1 MADAAVDAADRVV
14 DEGFTDGAAF
24 FLGAGALTAR
34 DDGFGAGATDPREL
48 SVLVDLVDLELPTAF
63 FKTALFATCFGGLT
77 LLGTAGTP
85 FVTAKCRSNG
95 RPHQRGRP
103 NGTADLTTVIR

>member
-1 MADAAVDAADRVV
+1 MKVLV
-14 DEGFTDGAAF
+14 T
-24 FLGAGALTAR
+24 
-34 DDGFGAGATDPREL
+34 GATGLVGTALVAFLAATLLAR
-48 SVLVDLVDLELPTAF
+48 VLFGTAFLRTAF
-63 FKTALFATCFGGLT
+63 FAACFGGLT